1 MLSPT
6 GCRVLLGNTAGA
18 QHNGMET
25 IHYLMSNKAEM
36 VANVVV
42 IDLYRTDPCR
52 PQEMGREWGM
62 ERTIAE

>member
-1 MLSPT
+1 
-6 GCRVLLGNTAGA
+6 
-18 QHNGMET
+18 MET